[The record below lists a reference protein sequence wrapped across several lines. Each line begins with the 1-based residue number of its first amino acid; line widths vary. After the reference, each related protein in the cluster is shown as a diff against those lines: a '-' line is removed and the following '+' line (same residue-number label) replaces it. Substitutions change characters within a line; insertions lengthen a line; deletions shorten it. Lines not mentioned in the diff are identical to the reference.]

1 VLAELK
7 QKLEDSVQNLSDAV
21 AASLSSIAKKYGA
34 DSCFT
39 KRLESYTS
47 GISRQKILVG
57 ELGVALNTN
66 NFYEVS
72 RLAVLIISMT
82 TMMKDDARI
91 LLEEVQTGSTCETPE
106 DVIH

>member
-1 VLAELK
+1 MFDQLK
-7 QKLEDSVQNLSDAV
+7 QKLEESVQNLSDAV
-21 AASLSSIAKKYGA
+21 SASLSSIAKKYGA

-47 GISRQKILVG
+47 GISRQKVLVE
-57 ELGVALNTN
+57 ELGVALMSN
-66 NFYEVS
+66 NFSEVS
-72 RLAVLIISMT
+72 RLATLITSMSA
-82 TMMKDDARI
+82 MMKDDARI